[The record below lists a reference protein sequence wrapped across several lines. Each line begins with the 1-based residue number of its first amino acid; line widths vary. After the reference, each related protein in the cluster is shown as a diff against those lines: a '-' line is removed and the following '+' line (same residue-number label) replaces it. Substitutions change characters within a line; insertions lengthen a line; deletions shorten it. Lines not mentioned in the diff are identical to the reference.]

1 MNPRET
7 LLDNIFD
14 EFEIEQSAPLEY
26 ASPIATGNSG
36 SFFGYSSH
44 TGQSGHGASSHTS
57 TSTHRTG
64 GSSHHSSHSIKAT
77 SSSGGAMISS
87 TSLYTTTPAEDQQL
101 QQLITRLNKVYTLYN
116 AVHGQDN
123 AADRYLTTNG
133 GMSVAATPYTST
145 RNANTSSMDGDNS
158 SPRYTTT
165 PAGTTGAT
173 GFSLAV
179 PTTPGLSNKSKWS
192 KLAGDELRTCYRE
205 VPELFFRHDFS
216 LLVPEIFN
224 ETLLIKDTNSEGDY
238 TGLLSGK
245 KKAPT
250 PLQRANRTYSTEDVM
265 EVMQRQGLDGRSH
278 DVLSY
283 YLDLVEVALLRQIW
297 LRSPA
302 FFRALDDI
310 KGLQLQVRCFCLCSC
325 FCFYSAL
332 CEVASCDSGL
342 SVLCH
347 RVALVSSDLVSATP
361 CCAQSASLLIG

>member
-77 SSSGGAMISS
+77 STSGAMISS

-123 AADRYLTTNG
+123 AADRYLTTNSG
-133 GMSVAATPYTST
+133 NSVAATPYTST

-158 SPRYTTT
+158 SPRYSTT

-238 TGLLSGK
+238 TGQLSGK